1 MERLISYRLISHG
14 KSTEVKV
21 NCKYYDGCYDLQK
34 FDFILQSKARNNHAN
49 FSVILKG
56 LIIWDIDILGIFD
69 IFRISIILLVKNEL
83 LRMK

>member
-34 FDFILQSKARNNHAN
+34 FDFILQSKARNNHRN
-49 FSVILKG
+49 FSVIIKG
-56 LIIWDIDILGIFD
+56 LFIWDLDTLGMFD
-69 IFRISIILLVKNEL
+69 IFRNTLILLLKNE
-83 LRMK
+83 